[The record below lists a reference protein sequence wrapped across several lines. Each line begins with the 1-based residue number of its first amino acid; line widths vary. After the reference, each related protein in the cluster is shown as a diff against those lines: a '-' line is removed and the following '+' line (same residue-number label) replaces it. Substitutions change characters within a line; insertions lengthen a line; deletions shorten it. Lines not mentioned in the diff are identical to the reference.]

1 METLEIKP
9 VKTGADFRKFFN
21 LPGRL
26 YKDDP
31 AYVEPL
37 RMDLKKMFNKKKDPF
52 YKHGDAQ
59 AYLAYRGKKVVGS
72 ITAIENTA
80 YNEYQKSKTGF
91 FTSFEC
97 IDDPEVAGVLLK
109 TAESWLRERGLTQV
123 IGPLSFSTETIS
135 PGILI
140 KGFEYPPYLL
150 TAHALPYYAALVEG
164 AGYKKAMDTVSF
176 SLSLDQPVGKRMAAL
191 AERVQKTRNITIRQ
205 VDPKNYYHDAKI
217 VTDIYKLA
225 WADNWGFVPPSE
237 EELKDIVKNMKQIY
251 MKELALIAEVNGEP
265 VGFTITL
272 PNINEALIHMN
283 GRLFPFGI
291 FKLLYWYKKIKGLR
305 LWGMG
310 VKPEYRRKGVD
321 ALLYY
326 HTQIESQKLNFTSGE
341 LSWVLETNV
350 PIVRAA
356 GLVESEEY
364 KRYRIYSKDL

>member
-1 METLEIKP
+1 METVVIKP
-9 VKTGADFRKFFN
+9 VKTGADLKKFFN
-21 LPGRL
+21 LPGKL

-37 RMDLKKMFNKKKDPF
+37 RMDMKKMFNKKKDPF

-59 AYLAYRGKKVVGS
+59 PYLAYRGKEVVGS
-72 ITAIENTA
+72 IAAVENKA

-91 FTSFEC
+91 FMSFEC
-97 IDDPEVAGVLLK
+97 TDDSEVAGELLK

-123 IGPLSFSTETIS
+123 IGPVSLSTETIA

-150 TAHALPYYAALVEG
+150 MAHALPYYAALVES
-164 AGYKKAMDTVSF
+164 AGYEKAMDTVAF
-176 SLSLDQPVGKRMAAL
+176 SLTIDQPVGKRMAKL
-191 AERVQKTRNITIRQ
+191 AEKVKKTRNITIRQ

-237 EELKDIVKNMKQIY
+237 EELKDIVKSMKQIY
-251 MKELALIAEVNGEP
+251 LKELALIAEVDGEP
-265 VGFTITL
+265 VGWVVTL
-272 PNINEALIHMN
+272 PNINEALCHMN

-305 LWGMG
+305 LWGLG
-310 VKPEYRRKGVD
+310 IKPEYRRRGVD
-321 ALLYY
+321 VLLYY
-326 HTQIESQKLNFTSGE
+326 HTMVAAQKLGYTHAE

-350 PIVRAA
+350 PVVRAA

-364 KRYRIYSKDL
+364 KRYRIYKKDL